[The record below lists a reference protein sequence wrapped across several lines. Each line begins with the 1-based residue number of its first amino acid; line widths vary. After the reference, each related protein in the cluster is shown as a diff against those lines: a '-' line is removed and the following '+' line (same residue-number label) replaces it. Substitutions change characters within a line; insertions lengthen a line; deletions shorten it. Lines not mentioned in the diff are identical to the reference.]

1 MLREEMITQSLVLLI
16 NPTFAKAFDGY
27 VTAASAIDP
36 ETGRYYAMAEIMTSD
51 NPTTNKDGTIS
62 CPWRLKVKKD
72 GQNVEVYGD
81 ARYCLFRQ

>member
-1 MLREEMITQSLVLLI
+1 MITQSLVLLLTQ
-16 NPTFAKAFDGY
+16 PLLRLFDGY

-62 CPWRLKVKKD
+62 CPWRLKVKRM
-72 GQNVEVYGD
+72 V
-81 ARYCLFRQ
+81 RM